1 MTIVIHR
8 TTILTGDRDPSVH
21 FDAALAIENDLI
33 AAMGPTDEIIARF
46 PNAESIDGRGKLV
59 MPGLAN
65 CHTHFVR
72 ILARGI
78 SEDQS
83 APNRPPFTRKGR
95 VPFPPLRPEQRAAMA
110 RLAALEALRSGTTA
124 AMDITNN
131 IEDYA
136 EDIVATGLRL
146 VLAEQVSDRAKGAR
160 VGEPGVFQGDPKLA
174 DKGLQRIA
182 DLHAKWHGAE
192 NGRVTVAVAA
202 HAPDMVSSGLLR
214 ALRELQEKLDTI
226 ATIHLNQYWGEV
238 EVIKSSYGMLP
249 TEYLARHGFLHE
261 RLVAA
266 HCRCMTP
273 EEEKIL
279 GASKASVSFNPVV
292 AARSGNAPRI
302 TDLEA
307 AGCRIALGTD
317 EFTEDMMQV
326 LRCAVLIERLR
337 LNESERPRP
346 EDAMRWGTIN
356 GYRALN
362 LKGCGILQVG
372 SKADLIVVGTKH
384 AHLVPTLCPTA
395 VFVYQGQVRDVESV
409 MVDGRWLLRDGKVLA
424 MDEEEVIR
432 EADRVSREIWVNYF
446 KDHPDLEMPGGFDRG
461 FPG

>member
-1 MTIVIHR
+1 MTTVIHH
-8 TTILTGDRDPSVH
+8 TTVVTGDREASIH
-21 FDAALAIENDLI
+21 LNAAIAIEDDLI
-33 AAMGPTDEIIARF
+33 AAVGPDDEVMARF
-46 PNAESIDGRGKLV
+46 PNAEGIDGRGKLV
-59 MPGLAN
+59 MPGFAN

-78 SEDQS
+78 FEDQN
-83 APNRPPFTRKGR
+83 APNRPPFIRKGR
-95 VPFPPLRPEQRAAMA
+95 VPFPPLSPEQRTAMA
-110 RLAALEALRSGTTA
+110 RLGVLEALRSGTTA

-136 EDIVATGLRL
+136 EAVVATGLRL
-146 VLAEQVSDRAKGAR
+146 VLAEQVSDRTKGAR
-160 VGEPGVFQGDPKLA
+160 VGEPGVFEADPELA

-182 DLHAKWHGAE
+182 DLHAKWHGAA
-192 NGRVTVAVAA
+192 NGRVSVAVAA
-202 HAPDMVSSGLLR
+202 HAPDMVSPTLLE
-214 ALRELQEKLDTI
+214 ALLDLREKLDAV

-238 EVIKSSYGMLP
+238 ELIKNSYGMLP

-279 GASKASVSFNPVV
+279 GASGASVSFNPVV
-292 AARSGNAPRI
+292 AARSGNSPRI

-307 AGCRIALGTD
+307 FGCRIALGTD
-317 EFTEDMMQV
+317 EFTEDMVQV
-326 LRCAVLIERLR
+326 LRSAVLIERLR

-346 EDAMRWGTIN
+346 EEAMLWGTVN

-362 LKGCGILQVG
+362 LKGCGSLQVG
-372 SKADLIVVGTKH
+372 SKADLIVVSARH
-384 AHLVPTLCPTA
+384 AHLIPTLRPVA
-395 VFVYQGQVRDVESV
+395 VFVYQGQARDVESV
-409 MVDGRWLLRDGKVLA
+409 MVDGRWLMRDGTVLA

-432 EADRVSREIWVNYF
+432 EADRVSRQIWLRYF
-446 KDHPDLEMPGGFDRG
+446 KDHPELEMPDGFDTLG
-461 FPG
+461 

>member
-1 MTIVIHR
+1 MTTVIHHATIV
-8 TTILTGDRDPSVH
+8 TGDRDPSIH
-21 FDAALAIENDLI
+21 FDAAVAIENDFI
-33 AAMGPTDEIIARF
+33 AAIGSTDEIMARF
-46 PNAESIDGRGKLV
+46 PNAEGVDGRGKLV

-78 SEDQS
+78 FEDQN

-95 VPFPPLRPEQRAAMA
+95 VPFPALSPEQRAVMA
-110 RLAALEALRSGTTA
+110 RLGVLEALRSGTTA

-136 EDIVATGLRL
+136 EAIVATGLRL
-146 VLAEQVSDRAKGAR
+146 VLAEQVSDRAKGVR
-160 VGEPGVFQGDPKLA
+160 VGEPGVFEADPKLA
-174 DKGLQRIA
+174 NRGLRRIA

-202 HAPDMVSSGLLR
+202 HAPDMVSPALLQ
-214 ALRELQEKLDTI
+214 ALRDLREELDTI

-238 EVIKSSYGMLP
+238 EVIKKSYGILP

-279 GASKASVSFNPVV
+279 GASGASVSFNPVV
-292 AARSGNAPRI
+292 AARSGNSPRI

-307 AGCRIALGTD
+307 SGCRIALGSD
-317 EFTEDMMQV
+317 EFTEDMLQV
-326 LRCAVLIERLR
+326 LRSAVLIERLR
-337 LNESERPRP
+337 LKESDRPTP
-346 EDAMRWGTIN
+346 EDAMLWGTVN

-362 LKGCGILQVG
+362 LKGGSLQVG
-372 SKADLIVVGTKH
+372 NKADLIVVNTRH
-384 AHLVPTLCPTA
+384 AHLVPTLRPVA
-395 VFVYQGQVRDVESV
+395 VFVYQGQARDVESV
-409 MVDGRWLLRDGKVLA
+409 MVDGRWLMRDGKVLS
-424 MDEEEVIR
+424 MDEEGVIR
-432 EADRVSREIWVNYF
+432 EADRVSREIWLRYF
-446 KDHPDLEMPGGFDRG
+446 KEHPDLEMPDGFDTG
-461 FPG
+461 F

>member
-1 MTIVIHR
+1 MTTVIHH
-8 TTILTGDRDPSVH
+8 TTIITGDREPSIL
-21 FDAALAIENDLI
+21 FNAAIAVENDLI
-33 AAMGPTDEIIARF
+33 AAVGPNDEIMAHF
-46 PNAESIDGRGKLV
+46 SNADVVDGRNKLV

-78 SEDQS
+78 FEDQN

-95 VPFPPLRPEQRAAMA
+95 VPFPPLSAEQRTAMA
-110 RLAALEALRSGTTA
+110 RIGALEALRSGTTA

-136 EDIVATGLRL
+136 EALVATGLRL
-146 VLAEQVSDRAKGAR
+146 VLAEQVSDRAKGVR
-160 VGEPGVFQGDPKLA
+160 VGEPGIFEADPELA
-174 DKGLQRIA
+174 DKGLRRIA

-192 NGRVTVAVAA
+192 NGRITVAVAA
-202 HAPDMVSSGLLR
+202 HAPDMVSPALLQ
-214 ALRELQEKLDTI
+214 ALRDLREKLDTV

-238 EVIKSSYGMLP
+238 EVIKNSYGILP
-249 TEYLARHGFLHE
+249 TEYLARYGFLHE

-279 GASKASVSFNPVV
+279 GASGASVSFNPVV
-292 AARSGNAPRI
+292 AARSGNSPRI
-302 TDLEA
+302 ADLEA

-317 EFTEDMMQV
+317 EFTEDMVQV
-326 LRCAVLIERLR
+326 LRSAVLIERLR
-337 LNESERPRP
+337 LKESDRPRP
-346 EDAMRWGTIN
+346 EEAMIWGTVN

-362 LKGCGILQVG
+362 LKGCGFLEVG
-372 SKADLIVVGTKH
+372 SKADLIVVTTRH
-384 AHLVPTLCPTA
+384 AHLVPTLRPVA
-395 VFVYQGQVRDVESV
+395 VFVYQGQARDVESV
-409 MVDGRWLLRDGKVLA
+409 TVDGRWLMRDGKVLS

-432 EADRVSREIWVNYF
+432 EADRVSREIWLRYF
-446 KDHPDLEMPGGFDRG
+446 KDHPDLELPGGFDTG
-461 FPG
+461 FTG

>member
-1 MTIVIHR
+1 MTTVIHH
-8 TTILTGDRDPSVH
+8 TTLVTGDRDPAIHVN
-21 FDAALAIENDLI
+21 AAIAIENDLI
-33 AAMGPTDEIIARF
+33 AAIGSTDEITARF
-46 PNAESIDGRGKLV
+46 PNAESVDGRGKLV
-59 MPGLAN
+59 IPGFAN

-78 SEDQS
+78 FEDQS

-95 VPFPPLRPEQRAAMA
+95 FPFPTLNPEQRAAMA
-110 RLAALEALRSGTTA
+110 RLGVLEALRSGTTT

-131 IEDYA
+131 IGDYA
-136 EDIVATGLRL
+136 KAIVVTGLRL

-160 VGEPGVFQGDPKLA
+160 VGEAGIFVADPALA

-182 DLHAKWHGAE
+182 DLHAKWDGAE
-192 NGRVTVAVAA
+192 NGRVSVAVAA
-202 HAPDMVSSGLLR
+202 HAPDMVSPELLE
-214 ALRELQEKLDTI
+214 ALRDLREKLDTVT
-226 ATIHLNQYWGEV
+226 TIHLNQYWGEV
-238 EVIKSSYGMLP
+238 EVIKNTYGMLP

-279 GASKASVSFNPVV
+279 GASGASVSFNPVV
-292 AARSGNAPRI
+292 AARSGNSPRI

-307 AGCRIALGTD
+307 SGCRIALGTD
-317 EFTEDMMQV
+317 EFTEDMVQV
-326 LRCAVLIERLR
+326 LRSAVLNERLR
-337 LNESERPRP
+337 LNGSERPRP
-346 EDAMRWGTIN
+346 EEAMLWGTVN

-362 LKGCGILQVG
+362 LKGCGFLQVG
-372 SKADLIVVGTKH
+372 SKADLIVVGTRH
-384 AHLVPTLCPTA
+384 AHLVPTLRPVA
-395 VFVYQGQVRDVESV
+395 VFVYQGQARDVESV
-409 MVDGRWLLRDGKVLA
+409 MVDGRWLLRDGKVLS

-432 EADRVSREIWVNYF
+432 EADRVSREIWLRYF
-446 KDHPDLEMPGGFDRG
+446 KDHPDLEMPGGFDTR

>member
-1 MTIVIHR
+1 
-8 TTILTGDRDPSVH
+8 
-21 FDAALAIENDLI
+21 
-33 AAMGPTDEIIARF
+33 
-46 PNAESIDGRGKLV
+46 
-59 MPGLAN
+59 
-65 CHTHFVR
+65 
-72 ILARGI
+72 
-78 SEDQS
+78 
-83 APNRPPFTRKGR
+83 
-95 VPFPPLRPEQRAAMA
+95 
-110 RLAALEALRSGTTA
+110 
-124 AMDITNN
+124 
-131 IEDYA
+131 
-136 EDIVATGLRL
+136 
-146 VLAEQVSDRAKGAR
+146 
-160 VGEPGVFQGDPKLA
+160 
-174 DKGLQRIA
+174 
-182 DLHAKWHGAE
+182 
-192 NGRVTVAVAA
+192 
-202 HAPDMVSSGLLR
+202 
-214 ALRELQEKLDTI
+214 
-226 ATIHLNQYWGEV
+226 
-238 EVIKSSYGMLP
+238 
-249 TEYLARHGFLHE
+249 
-261 RLVAA
+261 
-266 HCRCMTP
+266 MTP
-273 EEEKIL
+273 EEEKIH
-279 GASKASVSFNPVV
+279 GASKASVSFNPEV

-395 VFVYQGQVRDVESV
+395 VFVYQGQAGDVESV

-461 FPG
+461 FSG

>member
-1 MTIVIHR
+1 MTTVIHHATIV
-8 TTILTGDRDPSVH
+8 TGDRDPSIH
-21 FDAALAIENDLI
+21 FDAAVAIENDFI
-33 AAMGPTDEIIARF
+33 AAIGSTDEIMARF
-46 PNAESIDGRGKLV
+46 PNAEGVDGRGKLV

-78 SEDQS
+78 FEDQN

-95 VPFPPLRPEQRAAMA
+95 VPFPALSAEQRAVMA
-110 RLAALEALRSGTTA
+110 RLGVLEALRSGTTA

-136 EDIVATGLRL
+136 EAIVATGLRL
-146 VLAEQVSDRAKGAR
+146 VLAEQVSDRAKGVR
-160 VGEPGVFQGDPKLA
+160 VGEPGVFEADPKLA
-174 DKGLQRIA
+174 DRGLQRIA
-182 DLHAKWHGAE
+182 DLHTKWHGAE

-202 HAPDMVSSGLLR
+202 HAPDMVSPALLQ
-214 ALRELQEKLDTI
+214 ALRDLREEFDTI

-238 EVIKSSYGMLP
+238 EVIKKSHGILP

-279 GASKASVSFNPVV
+279 GASGASVSFNPVV
-292 AARSGNAPRI
+292 AARSGNSPRI

-307 AGCRIALGTD
+307 SGCRIALGSD
-317 EFTEDMMQV
+317 EFTEDMLQV
-326 LRCAVLIERLR
+326 LRSAVLIERLR
-337 LNESERPRP
+337 LKESDRPTP
-346 EDAMRWGTIN
+346 EDAMLWGTVN

-362 LKGCGILQVG
+362 LKGGSLQVG
-372 SKADLIVVGTKH
+372 NKADLIVVNTRH
-384 AHLVPTLCPTA
+384 AHLVPTLRPVA
-395 VFVYQGQVRDVESV
+395 VFVYQGQARDVESV
-409 MVDGRWLLRDGKVLA
+409 MVDGRWLMRDGKVLS
-424 MDEEEVIR
+424 MDEEGVIR
-432 EADRVSREIWVNYF
+432 EADRVSREIWLRYF
-446 KDHPDLEMPGGFDRG
+446 KEHPDLEMPDGFDTG
-461 FPG
+461 F

>member
-1 MTIVIHR
+1 MTTVIHHTTIV
-8 TTILTGDRDPSVH
+8 TGERDPSVH
-21 FDAALAIENDLI
+21 FNAAVAIENDLI
-33 AAMGPTDEIIARF
+33 VAVGPTDEIMARF
-46 PNAESIDGRGKLV
+46 PNVESTDGRGKLV

-78 SEDQS
+78 SEDQGG
-83 APNRPPFTRKGR
+83 PNRPPFTRKGR
-95 VPFPPLRPEQRAAMA
+95 VPFPPLSQEQRAAMA

-136 EDIVATGLRL
+136 EAIVATGLRL

-160 VGEPGVFQGDPKLA
+160 VGEPGIFEADPKLA

-182 DLHAKWHGAE
+182 DLHAKWNGAE

-202 HAPDMVSSGLLR
+202 HAPDMVSPALLQ
-214 ALRELQEKLDTI
+214 ALCDLREKLDTI
-226 ATIHLNQYWGEV
+226 TTIHLNQYWGEV
-238 EVIKSSYGMLP
+238 EVIKKSHGMLP

-279 GASKASVSFNPVV
+279 GASRASVSFNPVV
-292 AARSGNAPRI
+292 AARSGNSPRI
-302 TDLEA
+302 TALEA
-307 AGCRIALGTD
+307 AGCRIALVSD
-317 EFTEDMMQV
+317 EFTEDMIQV
-326 LRCAVLIERLR
+326 LRSAVLMERLR
-337 LNESERPRP
+337 LRESDRPRP
-346 EDAMRWGTIN
+346 EEAMFWGTVN

-362 LKGCGILQVG
+362 LKGCGFLQPG
-372 SKADLIVVGTKH
+372 SKADLIVVSTRH
-384 AHLVPTLCPTA
+384 AHLVPTLRPVA
-395 VFVYQGQVRDVESV
+395 VFVYQGQARDVESV
-409 MVDGRWLLRDGKVLA
+409 MVDGRWLMRDGKVLA
-424 MDEEEVIR
+424 MDEEEVIS
-432 EADRVSREIWVNYF
+432 EADGVGREVWRRYF
-446 KDHPDLEMPGGFDRG
+446 KEHPDLEMPDGFDTRG
-461 FPG
+461 